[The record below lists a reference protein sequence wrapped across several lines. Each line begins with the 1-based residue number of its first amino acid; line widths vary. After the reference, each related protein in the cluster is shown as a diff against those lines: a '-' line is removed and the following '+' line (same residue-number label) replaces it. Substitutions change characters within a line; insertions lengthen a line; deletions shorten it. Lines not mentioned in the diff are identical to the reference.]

1 MWLYAAAVCTTLLSV
16 PGPLSTE
23 RLDLCCFSRIAG
35 PTDWGP
41 AAPDAGSAVTF
52 GVPSGS
58 RETELVAKGSCS
70 DSVSTP
76 GLGGNA
82 AFSFPLAK
90 DILRVAGL
98 SNYS

>member
-16 PGPLSTE
+16 PDPLSTE
-23 RLDLCCFSRIAG
+23 RLDLCCFSRIAR

-41 AAPDAGSAVTF
+41 AAPGAGFAVTF

-70 DSVSTP
+70 DTVSTP

-82 AFSFPLAK
+82 AFSLDRK
-90 DILRVAGL
+90 SVV
-98 SNYS
+98 